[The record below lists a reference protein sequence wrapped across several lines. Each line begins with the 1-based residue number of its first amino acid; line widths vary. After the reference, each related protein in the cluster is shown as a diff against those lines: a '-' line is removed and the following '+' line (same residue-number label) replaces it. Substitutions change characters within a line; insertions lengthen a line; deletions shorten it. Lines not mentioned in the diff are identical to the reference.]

1 MSKLLPTTVSFEE
14 DVVGSSEPGVDV
26 SEETKKFVVKV
37 EQSLCRPG
45 KDLRVSGG

>member
-1 MSKLLPTTVSFEE
+1 VY
-14 DVVGSSEPGVDV
+14 V

-37 EQSLCRPG
+37 EQSLGGPG